1 MVEISL
7 KTCKYYKELG
17 STVKWVIDNNPTA
30 FTRKGD
36 AKTLKIGAKLLMGYK
51 EKDKNNIT
59 QYGVKAT
66 WLYGSKEEK
75 K

>member
-1 MVEISL
+1 
-7 KTCKYYKELG
+7 
-17 STVKWVIDNNPTA
+17 
-30 FTRKGD
+30 
-36 AKTLKIGAKLLMGYK
+36 MGYK

-59 QYGVKAT
+59 QYGVEAT